1 MQTKKTDTSK
11 SEKAAAMAGKTWTI
25 LKSETT
31 AFVIG
36 LLCVIFGVYLLLA
49 FSSFFF
55 TGGNDQSILSHPNPS
70 ELLETGNRIQNYA
83 GARGAQLAQFLIN
96 DCFGFSAYCIIIF
109 LVVAGMKLMK
119 AYEFRIRYWF
129 LGCATVMVWLSI
141 TLGFAFGGLLEDSYI
156 YPGGLHG
163 YNVSLWIRSQ
173 IGTPGL
179 ILVLLATAILFGV
192 ALTRQTMGV
201 VRKALHPQ
209 KGNNATMAEEVT
221 PQPEP
226 TYRKP
231 VVDEPEVTATED
243 ESEKKEKKESFWKS
257 WTHRKPKQKK
267 EEEETPQE
275 EPEKATEPVK
285 EEPEKMVVKEEP
297 APERVIDLPID
308 TEEEDDKKH
317 PFEVKPALEEDFD
330 KEEEEPAFEVSN
342 DTKEEDQAYRGDMSQ
357 PYNPRLDLEFYR
369 FPTLDLLNT
378 YQNDDPDIDMEEQN
392 ANKNRIIK
400 VLRSFGIEISSI
412 KASVGPT
419 ITLYEITPAEGVR
432 ISKIRNLEDDIA
444 LSLSALGIRIIAP
457 IPGKGTIGIEVP
469 NANPHI
475 VPMSSI
481 LTSKKFQET
490 TFDLPVALGKTITNE
505 VFMVD
510 LAKAP
515 HMLVAGATG
524 QGKSVGLNAI
534 VTSLL
539 YKKHPSELKFVI
551 IDPKKVEFAIYAPI
565 ERHFLAK
572 LPDGEDAIITDVT
585 KVVQTL
591 NSLCVE
597 MDNRYKL
604 LQNAGCRNIKEYNA
618 KFINRQLN
626 PENGHRFLPYIV
638 IIIDEFGD
646 LIMTAGKEVELPIC
660 RIAQLARA
668 VGIHAIIATQRP
680 TTNII
685 TGTIKANFPARVAF
699 RVASMMDSRTILDRP
714 GAQQLIGKGD
724 MLYLQGNDPVRVQ
737 CAFVDTPEV
746 ERIAEFIGKQQGY
759 PTAFMLPEYVDEN
772 AEPSSAADVD
782 MNRLDPLFEE
792 AARLVIYH
800 QQGSTSL
807 IQRKFSIGYN
817 RAGRIMDQLE
827 KAGIVGP
834 ANGSKAR
841 DVLCLDENDLQMRMS
856 SLKD

>member
-11 SEKAAAMAGKTWTI
+11 SAKAASMAGKTWTL

-31 AFVIG
+31 SFVIG
-36 LLCVIFGVYLLLA
+36 LLCVIFGVYMLLA

-55 TGGNDQSILSHPNPS
+55 TGGNDQSILTHPNPS

-96 DCFGFSAYCIIIF
+96 DCFGIPAYCIIVF

-119 AYEFRIRYWF
+119 AYQFRIRYWF
-129 LGCATVMVWLSI
+129 VGCATVMIWLSV
-141 TLGFAFGGLLEDSYI
+141 TLGFAFEGMFEDSFI

-163 YNVSLWIRSQ
+163 YNISRWICSQ
-173 IGTPGL
+173 IGAPGL
-179 ILVLLATAILFGV
+179 ILLLLVVAVCFAV
-192 ALTRQTMGV
+192 ALTSRTMGV
-201 VRKALHPQ
+201 VRKALHP
-209 KGNNATMAEEVT
+209 TMKREDGAAADT
-221 PQPEP
+221 PQVETKIRQEP
-226 TYRKP
+226 VKEEIVSVP
-231 VVDEPEVTATED
+231 VTEPEE
-243 ESEKKEKKESFWKS
+243 EKEEKKESFWKS
-257 WTHRKPKQKK
+257 WTHRKRKDK
-267 EEEETPQE
+267 
-275 EPEKATEPVK
+275 
-285 EEPEKMVVKEEP
+285 
-297 APERVIDLPID
+297 APEADKKAEDAVKAPESQPEAQPEMPKEADEQPKTIDLPIEP
-308 TEEEDDKKH
+308 EEKDEDH
-317 PFEVKPALEEDFD
+317 PFEVEPVR
-330 KEEEEPAFEVSN
+330 KEAQPEEEPAFEVSN
-342 DTKEEDQAYRGDMSQ
+342 DTKEEDQAYKGDLTQ
-357 PYNPRLDLEFYR
+357 PYNPRLDLEFYH

-378 YQNDDPDIDMEEQN
+378 YQNEEPDIDMEEQN

-746 ERIAEFIGKQQGY
+746 ERIAAFIGKQQGY

-772 AEPSSAADVD
+772 AEASGSAADVD

-841 DVLCLDENDLQMRMS
+841 DVLCMDENDLQMRMS

>member
-1 MQTKKTDTSK
+1 
-11 SEKAAAMAGKTWTI
+11 MAGKTWTL

-31 AFVIG
+31 SFVIG
-36 LLCVIFGVYLLLA
+36 LLCVIFGVYMLLA

-55 TGGNDQSILSHPNPS
+55 TGGNDQSILTHPNPS

-96 DCFGFSAYCIIIF
+96 DCFGIPAYCIIVF

-119 AYEFRIRYWF
+119 AYQFRLRYWF
-129 LGCATVMVWLSI
+129 VGCATVMIWLSV
-141 TLGFAFGGLLEDSYI
+141 TLGFAFEGMFEDSFI

-163 YNVSLWIRSQ
+163 YNISRWICSQ
-173 IGTPGL
+173 IGAPGL
-179 ILVLLATAILFGV
+179 ILLLLVVAVCFAV
-192 ALTRQTMGV
+192 ALTSRTMGV
-201 VRKALHPQ
+201 VRKALHP
-209 KGNNATMAEEVT
+209 TMKREDGAAADT
-221 PQPEP
+221 PQVETKVRQEP
-226 TYRKP
+226 VKEEIVSVP
-231 VVDEPEVTATED
+231 VTEPEE
-243 ESEKKEKKESFWKS
+243 EKEEKKESFWKS
-257 WTHRKPKQKK
+257 WTHRKRKDK
-267 EEEETPQE
+267 
-275 EPEKATEPVK
+275 
-285 EEPEKMVVKEEP
+285 
-297 APERVIDLPID
+297 APEADKKAEDAVKAPESQPETQPEMPKEADEQPKTIDLPIEP
-308 TEEEDDKKH
+308 EEKDEDH
-317 PFEVKPALEEDFD
+317 PFEVEPVR
-330 KEEEEPAFEVSN
+330 KEAQPEEEPAFEVSN
-342 DTKEEDQAYRGDMSQ
+342 DTKEEDQAYKGDLTQ
-357 PYNPRLDLEFYR
+357 PYNPRLDLEFYH

-378 YQNDDPDIDMEEQN
+378 YQNEEPDIDMEEQN

-481 LTSKKFQET
+481 LASKKFQET
-490 TFDLPVALGKTITNE
+490 TYDLPVALGKTITNE

-746 ERIAEFIGKQQGY
+746 ERIAAFIGKQQGY

-772 AEPSSAADVD
+772 AEASGSAADVD

-841 DVLCLDENDLQMRMS
+841 DVLCMDENDLQMRMS